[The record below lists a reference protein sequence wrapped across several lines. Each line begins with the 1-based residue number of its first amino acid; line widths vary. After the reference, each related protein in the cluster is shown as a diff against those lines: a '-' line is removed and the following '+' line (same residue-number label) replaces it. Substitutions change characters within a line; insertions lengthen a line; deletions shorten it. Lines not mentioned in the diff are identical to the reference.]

1 MTKNFSL
8 LCGCKINIFLQ
19 ILGKRKDGFHYLESL
34 LYPLSF
40 PADHMDIV
48 EHSGSG
54 LTLRCCPRELEH
66 QGNILHRTY
75 QAFAEATGL
84 RLGLKVYL
92 HKKIPVGAGLGGGSS
107 NAASLLLFL
116 FSRSKGL
123 SLNSKE
129 LMSLAGRIGADVPFF
144 IYNQPARVEGIGN
157 EVTPVHLNLKGMHL
171 VLVCPGI
178 SINTG
183 WAYQTYDDY
192 CQNSKSLVPPFLTSP
207 ETEDNRNTLEPLTLS
222 NCFEGPIFSRYPQL
236 GRIKLDM
243 LKHGAAGC
251 VLSGSGS
258 SLSAFF
264 REKHR
269 ASRACFGLERQNI
282 SFYYLKIQ

>member
-1 MTKNFSL
+1 
-8 LCGCKINIFLQ
+8 
-19 ILGKRKDGFHYLESL
+19 
-34 LYPLSF
+34 
-40 PADHMDIV
+40 MDIV

-107 NAASLLLFL
+107 NAASLLLFM